1 MTPEPTHYTCTVH
14 YEYSVRDD
22 ERKQLVVTSF
32 HTLCGG
38 EVTGDLRGDKYM
50 IVVMRMLLT

>member
-50 IVVMRMLLT
+50 INT